1 MMNYEERYE
10 YVMKRCTEL
19 TAERRKKRT
28 AAMRIAMPVCGAAAV
43 TGLFAVGWNNLG
55 NGTNIK
61 GMIESNGSFSAEISS
76 ASVSDPA
83 SAPNSIVSND
93 PVESVDQS
101 VILNI
106 GEIEVSQGG
115 NFHFY
120 MIPLLFGETRGDT
133 LAHFGLSSD
142 FGLSGVVEGLEE
154 VPADPQEVFKP
165 NGMHCFGRTPR
176 YEGDTVGE
184 ICEMYD
190 NDDFRFE
197 NSDGTKKVSVIFSHG
212 DIPWWR
218 NGFIDRRDVAGL
230 PVSVIAGTEMVI
242 AQRNIGGYYAEF
254 EAPEISVGLLTDGC
268 TEQETVAILKYLAYF
283 VGVGAK
289 TSDNET
295 SASVGSVSVP
305 NPDDG
310 IIIL

>member
-28 AAMRIAMPVCGAAAV
+28 AAKRIAMPVCGAAAV
-43 TGLFAVGWNNLG
+43 TGLFALGWHHLG
-55 NGTNIK
+55 NGANIK
-61 GMIESNGSFSAEISS
+61 GMIESNGSFSVWI
-76 ASVSDPA
+76 SDPA
-83 SAPNSIVSND
+83 SASNSIVSND
-93 PVESVDQS
+93 PIESVDQS

-106 GEIEVSQGG
+106 GEIEVSQDG
-115 NFHFY
+115 NFFFY
-120 MIPLLFGETRGDT
+120 DIPALFGETREDT

-165 NGMHCFGRTPR
+165 NGMHCFGRAYR

-184 ICEMYD
+184 IWEMYD

-197 NSDGTKKVSVIFSHG
+197 NSDGTKGASVIFSHG
-212 DIPWWR
+212 NIPWWR
-218 NGFIDRRDVAGL
+218 NGFIDRRDVEGL
-230 PVSVIAGTEMVI
+230 PVSVVAGTEMVI

-268 TEQETVAILKYLAYF
+268 TEQETIAILKYLADF
-283 VGVGAK
+283 VGVGAEI
-289 TSDNET
+289 SNDET
-295 SASVGSVSVP
+295 SVGTVSL
-305 NPDDG
+305 PDSDEL
-310 IIIL
+310 IVIF

>member
-19 TAERRKKRT
+19 TAERGKKRT
-28 AAMRIAMPVCGAAAV
+28 AAMRIAVPVCGAAAV
-43 TGLFAVGWNNLG
+43 TGLFAVGWHHLG
-55 NGTNIK
+55 NDTDIK
-61 GMIESNGSFSAEISS
+61 SMIEPNGSFSAEISS
-76 ASVSDPA
+76 AVD
-83 SAPNSIVSND
+83 PNSAVSSD

-106 GEIEVSQGG
+106 GKIEVSQGG

-120 MIPLLFGETRGDT
+120 MVPVLFGETREDT
-133 LAHFGLSSD
+133 LAHFGLNSD
-142 FGLSGVVEGLEE
+142 FGLSGVVDGLEE
-154 VPADPQEVFKP
+154 VPADPNEPFKP
-165 NGMHCFGRTPR
+165 NGMHCFGRSPR

-184 ICEMYD
+184 IWEMYD

-218 NGFIDRRDVAGL
+218 NGLIDRQDVAGL
-230 PVSVIAGTEMVI
+230 PVSVVAGTEMVI

-254 EAPEISVGLLTDGC
+254 EAPEISVGLLTEGC
-268 TEQETVAILKYLAYF
+268 TEQETVAILKYLADF
-283 VGVGAK
+283 VGVGA
-289 TSDNET
+289 ET
-295 SASVGSVSVP
+295 SEDETSVGTVSL
-305 NPDDG
+305 PDFDN
-310 IIIL
+310 IVF

>member
-10 YVMKRCTEL
+10 YVMKRCAEL
-19 TAERRKKRT
+19 TAERGKKHA

-55 NGTNIK
+55 SGSNIK
-61 GMIESNGSFSAEISS
+61 NTTDISGTYSAGISS
-76 ASVSDPA
+76 AS
-83 SAPNSIVSND
+83 APISTVSND

-120 MIPLLFGETRGDT
+120 MVPLLFGETREDT
-133 LAHFGLSSD
+133 LAHFGLSSE
-142 FGLSGVVEGLEE
+142 FGLSGVVDGLEE
-154 VPADPQEVFKP
+154 VPADPQDVFKP
-165 NGMHCFGRTPR
+165 NGMHCFGRALR

-184 ICEMYD
+184 IWEMYD
-190 NDDFRFE
+190 NDDFIFE

-218 NGFIDRRDVAGL
+218 NGLIDRRDVAGL

-254 EAPEISVGLLTDGC
+254 EAPEISVGLLTEGC
-268 TEQETVAILKYLAYF
+268 TERETVAILKYLADF
-283 VGVGAK
+283 VGVSK
-289 TSDNET
+289 EISDVET

-305 NPDDG
+305 NFNES
-310 IIIL
+310 IVIL